1 MVCMIRRWLCVLGAM
16 LLLTGSASAFD
27 VQQYVKNK
35 IHDATPS
42 LPNPLTV
49 IDKLSDAPPV
59 PFSIAALA
67 ESYVIG
73 VPFCA
78 ASALMIDS
86 LRKHRELKLSEAHII
101 VAGCFLP
108 ILGGLIMKRLY
119 DEHPE
124 WDLLPTETPHYDPS
138 IANQ

>member
-1 MVCMIRRWLCVLGAM
+1 MTWRLLRILIAI
-16 LLLTGSASAFD
+16 LLLTSSASALD
-27 VQQYVKNK
+27 VQRYVKQK
-35 IHDATPS
+35 IHDSTPS
-42 LPNPLTV
+42 LPNPLKV
-49 IDKLSDAPPV
+49 IGLVSDAPPV
-59 PFSIAALA
+59 PFSVAALV

-78 ASALMIDS
+78 ATALMIDS

>member
-1 MVCMIRRWLCVLGAM
+1 M
-16 LLLTGSASAFD
+16 LLLTGSASAID
-27 VQQYVKNK
+27 VQQYVKQK
-35 IHDATPS
+35 IHNSTPS
-42 LPNPLTV
+42 LPNPLKV
-49 IDKLSDAPPV
+49 IGLVSDAPPV
-59 PFSIAALA
+59 PVSVASLA
-67 ESYVIG
+67 EGYVIG

-108 ILGGLIMKRLY
+108 IIGGLIMKRLY
-119 DEHPE
+119 DEHPD

-138 IANQ
+138 IAGQ